1 MTPNELRDTS
11 YEIAKS
17 KGWHDPDLKRSFADL
32 MALVISELAEALEE
46 YRAGKPPREIEFRK
60 PGDAVVWYRSSH
72 LPLSD
77 AKATLQTGLKLIEAG
92 YKPEGVVIELA
103 DAAIRIGDAAG
114 AHDIELKLSGD
125 LRDYF
130 VERENDAAVL
140 GQWIC
145 RTSWELAV
153 AAGES
158 QCGCNALYR
167 SRHLTRAL
175 ATVCRMAH
183 WLGITGEEFERAIE
197 IKHAY
202 NRGREF
208 RHGGKLL

>member
-1 MTPNELRDTS
+1 MTPNQLRDAS

-32 MALVISELAEALEE
+32 MALVISELSEALEE

-60 PGDAVVWYRSSH
+60 PGDAVVWYRPSYLH
-72 LPLSD
+72 HSD
-77 AKATLQTGLKLIEAG
+77 AKATLQTGLRLIESG

-114 AHDIELKLSGD
+114 AHDVELELSGD

-130 VERENDAAVL
+130 VEHENDAAVL

-145 RTSWELAV
+145 RTTWELSV
-153 AAGES
+153 AAGEA
-158 QCGCNALYR
+158 QCGCDGLSRN
-167 SRHLTRAL
+167 RHLTRAL
-175 ATVCRMAH
+175 AAVCRTAR

-202 NRGREF
+202 NRTRPH